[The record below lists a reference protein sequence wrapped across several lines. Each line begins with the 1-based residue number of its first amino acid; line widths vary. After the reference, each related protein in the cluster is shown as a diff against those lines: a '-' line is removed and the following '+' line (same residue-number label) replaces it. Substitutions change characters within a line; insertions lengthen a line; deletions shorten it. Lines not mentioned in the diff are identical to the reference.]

1 MHDQMDSELTPR
13 PLPASPHE
21 AFPINAASPG
31 NDNLRLVTDPASD
44 DAHVE
49 EAFFAQGEA
58 EEQAALNHY
67 AANPGLVVRHGFNFK
82 LGRQG
87 WLWVG
92 IAGTAAILLIGTAT
106 VRHLVHRT
114 HSLAQAPAS
123 VPAAPAVA
131 PAVAVA
137 VPVPIAPAAQLA
149 VTKPNEL
156 AAAQPM
162 IVESEGATASAKPSV
177 PPAAAPAAAQEVP
190 APAPPTL
197 AAEPPA
203 AKPATPVAQV
213 ALAASATA
221 EAKVAGKAAD
231 LSNSTVDACR
241 EAVKK
246 RDAKAVSAACE
257 AALEVDATLARPL
270 LAFAKVQFERGKS
283 GVGATWARKVLH
295 VDNTLADAYLIVGA
309 AEQEARRPS
318 AARTAYQRYL
328 ELAPRGPYA
337 NDIRS
342 TLKSL

>member
-1 MHDQMDSELTPR
+1 MDSELTPR
-13 PLPASPHE
+13 PLPASPRG
-21 AFPINAASPG
+21 AFPIDTVSPG
-31 NDNLRLVTDPASD
+31 NDNLRLVTDPSSD

-58 EEQAALNHY
+58 EEQAALDHY
-67 AANPGLVVRHGFNFK
+67 AANPGQVVRHGLNFK
-82 LGRQG
+82 LRRQG

-92 IAGTAAILLIGTAT
+92 IAGAAAVLLIGTAT
-106 VRHLVHRT
+106 VRHLVHRN
-114 HSLAQAPAS
+114 HSLAQVPAS
-123 VPAAPAVA
+123 VPVA
-131 PAVAVA
+131 PAVVA
-137 VPVPIAPAAQLA
+137 AAPVTTAPKPAAQPP
-149 VTKPNEL
+149 VNEL

-162 IVESEGATASAKPSV
+162 IAGSGG
-177 PPAAAPAAAQEVP
+177 AAPSAVPLPP
-190 APAPPTL
+190 APAPVVAPAAPAPAPTAPTL
-197 AAEPPA
+197 AAGPPA
-203 AKPATPVAQV
+203 PKPAKPVERV
-213 ALAASATA
+213 ALVASATA
-221 EAKVAGKAAD
+221 EPKVAAKIAD
-231 LSNSTVDACR
+231 PLNPAVDACR

-295 VDNTLADAYLIVGA
+295 VDDTLADAYLIVGA

>member
-13 PLPASPHE
+13 PLPGSSHE

-31 NDNLRLVTDPASD
+31 NDNLRFVTDPSSD

-58 EEQAALNHY
+58 EEQAALDHY
-67 AANPGLVVRHGFNFK
+67 AANPGQVVHHGFSFK

-106 VRHLVHRT
+106 VRHLGHRT

-131 PAVAVA
+131 VA
-137 VPVPIAPAAQLA
+137 VPVPIAPAAQPA

-162 IVESEGATASAKPSV
+162 IVESESAAPSAKPSV
-177 PPAAAPAAAQEVP
+177 PPAPAPAAAQEVP
-190 APAPPTL
+190 APAAPPPTL

-203 AKPATPVAQV
+203 PKPAKPVEQV

-221 EAKVAGKAAD
+221 EPKVAEKAAD
-231 LSNSTVDACR
+231 LANPTVEACR

-257 AALEVDATLARPL
+257 AALEVDASLARPL